1 MRNTI
6 RAVFGLL
13 LLLVFMQGGSGVLA
27 QERVIAGIVSDPAGS
42 RLAGVHVFI
51 TIKNGTVSDEQG
63 TYSLH
68 CPDEKVTIT
77 ARMIGF
83 AEFRQTIS
91 AKPGRNLLNISLHPS
106 DELLDDVVIT
116 AGKGINRR
124 QEVVVSME
132 LIKPDLLK
140 IAAPTSMEDAI
151 KITPGLNIADGQASI
166 RSGAGYS
173 YGAGSRVLLLYNGL
187 PMLSADAGDIKWNLI
202 PMNDVER
209 VEVIKGASSSLYGSG
224 AMNGVINVISSWPG
238 SSPKTTVSL
247 QGGIY
252 LKPQRDE
259 LYWYKDSLRY
269 LESFSFMHSRQV
281 GRFDLQIGADQL
293 YTTRYRTFTY
303 EKRQNIN
310 WKLRYRS
317 KSVTG
322 LNFGLGMISSSQD
335 ASGFFLWENAQ
346 EGAYLQDS
354 SLANPVVSNRVVLDP
369 FVNYSQHG
377 WNHSLKGR
385 YYYNFNDN
393 LDDQKDNRFST
404 VYLEYLVNHE
414 FKSDIKFT
422 AGINSTVSKATA
434 NLFGNHTSSGLAF
447 FSQAEKLFFK
457 KLRLLAG
464 LRLEGFRLDDESEF
478 SNPLIRLG
486 LNYELN
492 KGGNLRASFGQAFRY
507 PTIAE
512 KFTFTQVGAL
522 QILPNPNLLSETG
535 YNTEI
540 GYRQEFMIRDCKA
553 YVDAAIFQTIYRN
566 MMEFTFGVVDS
577 ITFEPIYD
585 ISQFGTNPVGFQ
597 ARNVGEAKIDG
608 LELSAGASYE
618 QGDWNLDA
626 IAGYTYTLPIDENT
640 DSLYRAWKSEDSNM
654 LKYRYKHAFNAAF
667 SCKYKNWNLSY
678 ALQYNSK
685 IEVIDKFFEL
695 GIILPGLKE
704 YRATYDH
711 GYLNQDISL
720 SRLFGKAIEA
730 GITVRNLANKE
741 QMIRPGDLVAPTMVM
756 IQLKAAF

>member
-1 MRNTI
+1 MRKAG
-6 RAVFGLL
+6 REVLAWLL
-13 LLLVFMQGGSGVLA
+13 LLAGMLGGSGVLA
-27 QERVIAGIVSDPAGS
+27 QERVVTGVVSDPAGS

-51 TIKNGTVSDEQG
+51 SLKNGTVTNELG
-63 TYSLH
+63 NFSLTS
-68 CPDEKVTIT
+68 PDEKTTIT

-83 AEFRQTIS
+83 AEFRQTLS
-91 AKPGRNLLNISLHPS
+91 AKPGQNQLNITLTPS

-132 LIKPDLLK
+132 LLKPDLLK
-140 IAAPTSMEDAI
+140 IAAPTSMEDAV
-151 KITPGLNIADGQASI
+151 KITPGLNVSDGQASI

-238 SSPKTTVSL
+238 STPKTSINL

-293 YTTRYRTFTY
+293 FTTRYRTFTY

-310 WKLRYRS
+310 FKIRYRS
-317 KSVTG
+317 ASVPG
-322 LNFGLGMISSSQD
+322 LNYGLGMISSSQD
-335 ASGFFLWENAQ
+335 ASGFFLWKNAH

-354 SLANPVVSNRVVLDP
+354 ALANPVISNRVVLDP
-369 FVNYSQHG
+369 FVNYSKNG
-377 WNHSLKGR
+377 WNQSLKGR
-385 YYYNFNDN
+385 FYYNFNDN
-393 LDDQKDNRFST
+393 LDDQKDNQFST
-404 VYLEYLVNHE
+404 YFLEYLVNHD
-414 FKSDIKFT
+414 FKNDVKFT
-422 AGINSTVSKATA
+422 GGINATASLATA
-434 NLFGNHTSSGLAF
+434 NLFGNHHSSGLAF
-447 FSQAEKLFFK
+447 FAQAEKLLFL
-457 KLRLLAG
+457 KLRVLAG
-464 LRLEGFRLDDESEF
+464 VRLEGFRLDHESEF
-478 SNPLIRLG
+478 SNPLLRFG
-486 LNYELN
+486 LNYKLN
-492 KGGNLRASFGQAFRY
+492 SNGNLRASFGQAFRY

-512 KFTFTQVGAL
+512 KYTYTQVGAL
-522 QILPNPNLLSETG
+522 QILPNPGLLSETG

-540 GYRQEFMIRDCKA
+540 GYRQEFAILDCKA
-553 YVDAAIFQTIYRN
+553 YLDAALFQTIYRN

-577 ITFEPIYD
+577 VTFEPIYD

-597 ARNVGEAKIDG
+597 SRNVGEARIDG
-608 LELSAGASYE
+608 LELSAGASCVL
-618 QGDWNLDA
+618 GDWKLEA
-626 IAGYTYTLPIDENT
+626 MAGYTYTLPIDENT

-654 LKYRYKHAFNAAF
+654 LKYRYKHAANAAA
-667 SCKYKNWNLSY
+667 SVKYKNWTLAY

-685 IEVIDKFFEL
+685 VEVIDKFFEL
-695 GIILPGLKE
+695 GIILPGLKD
-704 YRATYDH
+704 YRAAYDR

-720 SRLFGKAIEA
+720 ARQFGKLEA

-741 QMIRPGDLVAPTMVM
+741 QMVRPGDLVAPRM
-756 IQLKAAF
+756 ILLQLKAAL